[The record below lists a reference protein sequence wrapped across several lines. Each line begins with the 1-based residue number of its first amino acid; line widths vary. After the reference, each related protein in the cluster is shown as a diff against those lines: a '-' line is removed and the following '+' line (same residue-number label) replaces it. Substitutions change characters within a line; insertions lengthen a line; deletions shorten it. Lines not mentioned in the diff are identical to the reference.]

1 MLTIGNTY
9 LIHKD
14 GQTRLC
20 ADLTLN
26 GKGITLWFG
35 VDTVKEAYLCTERSD
50 AFVMA
55 LLPTAMRGG
64 YDIVFQTPM
73 SERLHYQLS
82 HYLIPAVCDAGDL
95 YHPIKLIGPLTS
107 QRIAN
112 RGGVGTGFSGGVDS
126 LYSIMRHGEDSA
138 YPLTHLAVFNVGA
151 FDGSDYQKNFR
162 NACDDANTFAQE
174 QNFDLVCL
182 DSNIVD
188 VLPENFLE
196 VYSFRNLAGALIL
209 QNLFCVYLLSSDQ
222 AFSDFTFNF
231 SNNGTYDLLVVHCA
245 QTESLAVYSSGGQ
258 VHRHQKLEA
267 LANWEPAHRWLHP
280 CFRQRLRRGNCGQ
293 CKKCIHTMTV
303 LYAYG
308 VLDRF
313 QSVFDVE
320 AYKKSL
326 SQNIGYLLTMQ
337 DKSFCEEAIE
347 VLRERNIPIPVQAY
361 AEAEKLQKRGRTT
374 ANTQTEQA
382 DTLRALAQRLRK
394 ANNKNKC

>member
-14 GQTRLC
+14 GQARLC

-26 GKGITLWFG
+26 GKGTTLWFG
-35 VDTVKEAYLCTERSD
+35 VAEAQEAYLCAERSD

-55 LLPTAMRGG
+55 LLPSAMRGG
-64 YDIVFQTPM
+64 YDIAFQTPM

-82 HYLIPAVCDAGDL
+82 HYLIPTVCDAGDL
-95 YHPIKLIGPLTS
+95 YHPIKLSGPLTS
-107 QRIAN
+107 ERIAN
-112 RGGVGTGFSGGVDS
+112 CGGVGTGFSGGVDS
-126 LYSIMRHGEDSA
+126 LYSIMRHGKDSD

-151 FDGSDYQKNFR
+151 FDGSEYQKNFM

-174 QNFDLVCL
+174 QNFNLVCL

-196 VYSFRNLAGALIL
+196 VYSFRNLAGALAL
-209 QNLFCVYLLSSDQ
+209 QDLFSVYLLSSDQ

-267 LANWEPAHRWLHP
+267 LSNWEPAHRWLHP
-280 CFRQRLRRGNCGQ
+280 CFRQRLRRRNCGQ

-303 LYAYG
+303 LHAYG

-313 QSVFDVE
+313 QPVFDVE

-347 VLRERNIPIPVQAY
+347 VLRERNVPIPAQAY
-361 AEAEKLQKRGRTT
+361 AEAEKLQKRGRAA

-382 DTLRALAQRLRK
+382 DALRALAQRLRK
-394 ANNKNKC
+394 TNTQNKS